1 MKANNNCIPRNSL
14 LRKIASNINSGA
26 LNLISVRRSK
36 IRPDLEKQLSLNCH
50 FFPIVVTK
58 ITSAT

>member
-26 LNLISVRRSK
+26 LNLISVRRSN

-50 FFPIVVTK
+50 FVRSLLLK
-58 ITSAT
+58 